1 MVLKMAQAIR
11 GITVCALSGAKGL
24 VIKVVISC
32 STTNFTKEKYK
43 DVFSAISEAK
53 ALGFR
58 VIDLMMFENRAR
70 IDPYPSDI
78 RERGTGYADKINR
91 YLKQNNMTIYSINA
105 NFFAD
110 IGVADEEIYADV
122 YDDFIALLWFAEL
135 LGVKHITLQP
145 GKESSKESREITLHR
160 LKMRLFEMSDVA
172 SKKEISIAV
181 EAHIGSL
188 IEKVHEI
195 EVFMQEMY
203 PRVSLTFDSSHQI
216 MQGYKTE
223 ELLDLLK
230 FTSHCHLRDA
240 NLGHMQANLRDGE
253 TDFYL
258 IIAELKR
265 LDYQGVICIE
275 YCMGFDKDFAN
286 LKQLKTLLER
296 ET

>member
-1 MVLKMAQAIR
+1 MI
-11 GITVCALSGAKGL
+11 
-24 VIKVVISC
+24 ISC
-32 STTNFTKEKYK
+32 STTNFPKDKYK
-43 DVFSAISEAK
+43 DIFSAMDEAK
-53 ALGFR
+53 TLGFQ

-70 IDPYPSDI
+70 IDPYPSEI
-78 RERGTGYADKINR
+78 RKRGIDYANEINK
-91 YLKQNNMTIYSINA
+91 YLKQNNMTINSINA

-110 IGVADEEIYADV
+110 IGVEDEEIYAKV

-145 GKESSKESREITLHR
+145 GKESPKEAKAMTLQR
-160 LKMRLFEMSDVA
+160 LKMRLLEISDAA
-172 SKKEISIAV
+172 SKKDIIIAV
-181 EAHIGSL
+181 EAHIGCL
-188 IEKVHEI
+188 IERVNEI
-195 EVFMQEMY
+195 EAFMQEMY
-203 PRVSLTFDSSHQI
+203 PKVSLTFDSSHQI

-223 ELLDLLK
+223 EMLNLLK
-230 FTSHCHLRDA
+230 FSSHCHLRDA
-240 NLGHMQANLRDGE
+240 NLGHMQANLCEGE
-253 TDFYL
+253 TDFNL